1 MLFYGVGMGIVGGR
15 RRTVGRMVMA
25 ACVGSLLLGA
35 AGCTAPSTPT
45 PTSNPP
51 TVAPIF
57 ASDEEALAAAT
68 SAYTDYLSVAGTIA
82 HEGGVDAQR
91 MSDVA
96 VDEAFDTEIEALTGM
111 ADAGTVGVGEVRFDS
126 FELQSVDSAS
136 GAISA
141 YVCLDVSESDVINHS
156 GESVVPSDRAKRLP
170 LEVGFVYDRDL
181 QRLLLGRTEIWDG
194 EDFC

>member
-1 MLFYGVGMGIVGGR
+1 
-15 RRTVGRMVMA
+15 MA

-35 AGCTAPSTPT
+35 AGCTAPSTPA

-68 SAYTDYLSVAGTIA
+68 AAYTAYLNVAGTIA
-82 HEGGVDAQR
+82 HEGGANAQR

-96 VDEAFDTEIEALTGM
+96 VDDAFDTEMEALTGM
-111 ADAGTVGVGEVRFDS
+111 ADAGTVGVGEVRFDR
-126 FELQSVDSAS
+126 FELQSVDTAS

-141 YVCLDVSESDVINHS
+141 YVCLDVSGTDVLDASGTSVLTGDRVERLSLELGFTFDHES
-156 GESVVPSDRAKRLP
+156 E
-170 LEVGFVYDRDL
+170 
-181 QRLLLGRTEIWDG
+181 RLLLERTRTWDG
-194 EDFC
+194 ENFCSTP